1 MLLGL
6 AADLPTVRRDADGN
20 THPTALAVLFDVPI
34 GLPWHQAYEGLTR
47 SVLEVVG
54 LSATRS
60 VVANQTREQAAAPFR
75 LPFDVVTTL
84 PDQNELTAG
93 VRRMLGNLLPNE
105 VEYAVRVRPAP
116 SALLTPTDPGD
127 VLVTSTLD
135 LLRSL
140 PAMRSPAVP
149 RLIVADDSDGR
160 GSGLIQPD
168 ALPAGISVITFQ
180 PRVAADRTNFVLAL
194 LREFTHDLPLH
205 EATATAVASL
215 RDTDDVPLA
224 YSLYTSASGLDR
236 LRLSTAFEQFQER
249 TRDLQRYLSVG
260 AFAGPAA
267 LEAGVRSS
275 ELVDRAA
282 GLVREARNN
291 FMRESSGLSEMAR
304 AEAARA
310 VAEPDLRAMEAAAR
324 AILRQPD
331 LVDDLAATQ
340 HRRVNIWI
348 SEDLTQPSPLRFDE
362 INERT
367 ALARGQTYNLN
378 VGIGLHTPTDLV
390 DPGTPP
396 VDPILPPTPA
406 EGHVLDVAV
415 FSDSA
420 RIDGPA
426 AQKLRL
432 GRIGPTDPVTFRVRM
447 PHRQSSRIRVLIS
460 FRQHIV
466 QAFTLYVKLGAIET
480 YSLEEPA
487 LRAELEFS
495 RQSQLRDLDAV
506 PPRLLCV
513 AANEDSSRSTHRL
526 MFGSSGESLALTE
539 TLVTSVRKEFR
550 AQLADAFDHR
560 DSDGSVDAG
569 SFDRVVKSLARVGR
583 DRWGSLYDDPGAS
596 DTYVEMLDRVS
607 NAEHGTVQVLRLDH
621 HFAFPWSALY
631 DWRLPDTVR
640 DMKNATVC
648 RGRNGSTTCD
658 CGPTTGGVCVRGFWG
673 IRLVIE
679 ELMSRREVDECVDT
693 VQGGLGS
700 PAVLS
705 TVGVTGDAW
714 ADAMVKHLAA
724 ELGEAGFEDLTA
736 ETPLLPRMWETGRR
750 PAVLVVVGHLT
761 KTPKPDEPPG
771 TRIYIRAAERW
782 LDTEGLREAR
792 RKRAPSRWTQPQR
805 PIVLLLGCDTGSSG
819 LDEVFSFVNSLTAS
833 GAAAIV
839 ATEEKIDTSLAGS
852 LAATMVPAL
861 GTVGVGEGLRDW
873 RAQLM
878 AEGNPLGLL
887 FTCFGSAEAHVP
899 ALAATSAG
907 KQLQEATS

>member
-1 MLLGL
+1 MLE
-6 AADLPTVRRDADGN
+6 T
-20 THPTALAVLFDVPI
+20 
-34 GLPWHQAYEGLTR
+34 
-47 SVLEVVG
+47 VG

-60 VVANQTREQAAAPFR
+60 VVANLTREQTGTPFR

-93 VRRMLGNLLPNE
+93 VARMLGGLLPTE
-105 VEYAVRVRPAP
+105 VEYAIRVRPAP
-116 SALLTPTDPGD
+116 SPLLMPIDPAD
-127 VLVTSTLD
+127 VLITSALD

-140 PAMRSPAVP
+140 PAMRSPAAP
-149 RLIVADDSDGR
+149 RLIVAEDSDGR
-160 GSGLIQPD
+160 GSGLIQPE
-168 ALPAGISVITFQ
+168 ALPAGISVLTFQ
-180 PRVAADRTNFVLAL
+180 PREAADRTNFLLAL
-194 LREFTHDLPLH
+194 LREFSHDLPLH
-205 EATATAVASL
+205 EATATAARSL
-215 RDTDDVPLA
+215 RDADGLPPA
-224 YSLYTSASGLDR
+224 YSLYTSPPGLDR
-236 LRLSTAFEQFQER
+236 LRLSTAFEQFQDS
-249 TRDLQRYLSVG
+249 THDLQRYFSVG
-260 AFAGPAA
+260 ALADRAA

-282 GLVREARNN
+282 ELVRQARNN

-304 AEAARA
+304 ADAARA
-310 VAEPDLRAMEAAAR
+310 VAEPDLRAMEAAAE
-324 AILRQPD
+324 AILREPD

-348 SEDLTQPSPLRFDE
+348 SEDLTQPSPFRFDE
-362 INERT
+362 ITERIK
-367 ALARGQTYNLN
+367 LARGQTYNLN

-390 DPGTPP
+390 NPDTPP

-420 RIDGPA
+420 QIDGPA
-426 AQKLRL
+426 AQELHL
-432 GRIGPTDPVTFRVRM
+432 GRIGPADPVTFRVRM

-466 QAFTLYVKLGAIET
+466 QAFTLYLTLGAIET
-480 YSLEEPA
+480 YTLDQPA

-506 PPRLLCV
+506 PPRLLGL
-513 AANEDSSRSTHRL
+513 AANQDSSRATHRI
-526 MFGSSGESLALTE
+526 MFGTSGDSLPLTE
-539 TLVTSVRKEFR
+539 TLVTSVRQQFR
-550 AQLADAFDHR
+550 AQLADAFKHR
-560 DSDGSVDAG
+560 DSNGNVDAS
-569 SFDRVVKSLARVGR
+569 SFDRVVKSLARSGNQL
-583 DRWGSLYDDPGAS
+583 WGSRYDDPNAS
-596 DTYVEMLDRVS
+596 DSFLAMLKSVR

-621 HFAFPWSALY
+621 QFAFPWTALY
-631 DWRLPDTVR
+631 DWSLPRTPAE
-640 DMKNATVC
+640 MAQATVC
-648 RGRNGSTTCD
+648 RGRNGSASCD
-658 CGPTTGGVCVRGFWG
+658 CGPTTKGVCVRGFWG

-679 ELMSRREVDECVDT
+679 ELMSQREVDECVET
-693 VQGGLGS
+693 VQGGPGS

-714 ADAMVKHLAA
+714 ADDMVKQLAA
-724 ELGEAGFEDLTA
+724 ELGEARFEDLAA
-736 ETPLLPRMWETGRR
+736 ETSLLPRMWETGRR

-792 RKRAPSRWTQPQR
+792 MERDPSRWTQPQR

-839 ATEEKIDTSLAGS
+839 ATEEKIDTRLAGA
-852 LAATMVPAL
+852 LAAAMVPAL

-907 KQLQEATS
+907 MQLQEATSWS